1 MTEKMKALEKAA
13 KEIEKVRDKYKPK
26 AEKERAK
33 IDNVYVTVKGEKC
46 YSEDDIN
53 DWYAADYITRKEC
66 DKYIDKLNE
75 KRETAGQQNNLTKSE
90 RVIKIFT
97 NIVNNLYEEIA
108 SLKFLEEQEIKKQ
121 ERWKIAQERGC
132 SYEEW
137 YQEEIS
143 RQSEEYERSKMDAE
157 SSKNRFTRQ

>member
-1 MTEKMKALEKAA
+1 MTEEIEALEKVT
-13 KEIEKVRDKYKPK
+13 KEIEKARDKYKPK

-33 IDNVYVTVKGEKC
+33 INDVYVKVKGEKC

-53 DWYAADYITRKEC
+53 GWYAADYITGKEC

-75 KRETAGQQNNLTKSE
+75 KKEKAGQQNDLTNSE

-108 SLKFLEEQEIKKQ
+108 NLKYLEEQEIKRQ
-121 ERWKIAQERGC
+121 ERWKIAQEQGC

-137 YQEEIS
+137 LNQEEIS
-143 RQSEEYERSKMDAE
+143 RQSEEYER
-157 SSKNRFTRQ
+157 RQLDD